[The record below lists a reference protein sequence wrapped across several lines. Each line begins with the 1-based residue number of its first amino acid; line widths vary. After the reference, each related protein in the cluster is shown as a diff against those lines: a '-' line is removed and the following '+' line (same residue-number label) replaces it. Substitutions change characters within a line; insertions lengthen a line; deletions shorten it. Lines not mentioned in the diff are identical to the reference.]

1 MSWLD
6 DVLRVVQVL
15 EPIIIPLIS
24 ASDRDVK
31 HDIKPIS

>member
-6 DVLRVVQVL
+6 DVLRVVTIL
-15 EPIIIPLIS
+15 EPIVIPLIS
-24 ASDRDVK
+24 SNRDVK